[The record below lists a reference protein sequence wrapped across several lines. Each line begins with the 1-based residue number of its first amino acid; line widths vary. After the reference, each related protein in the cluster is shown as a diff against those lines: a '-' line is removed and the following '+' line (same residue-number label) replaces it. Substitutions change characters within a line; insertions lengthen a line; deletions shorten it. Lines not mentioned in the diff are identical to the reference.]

1 MGKIRIVNRGKYD
14 IIRAAVRNCRTL
26 FTAGVLAVPN
36 SSNTRRKC
44 LSATEKRKNGTE
56 NAMIKLSQIVNTKK
70 NLVIL
75 MVLELAACAVLGFVV
90 WKKQKEVNSSETLI
104 AAMIEESNK
113 LQKTTVPMDDYNNL
127 LRQIQSIKLAIQATG
142 QIAPNQPMEK
152 PEQIC
157 NTAKQI
163 LLKQQQLINS
173 AAAAAAAAAT
183 SASPASE
190 VDFLVSVV
198 EKEIA
203 QKGAVD
209 TQQTEKFAV
218 TMYHMQKVL
227 DAVGYKFNNTLK
239 TTNQTV
245 MKFQTDNQLKADG
258 KIGAKTWAKVR
269 ELWNTKRPGGPM
281 PSVTAP
287 TPPKPQVPSQ
297 TPASAQTKPQSQ
309 TQAPAPVK
317 PQSLS
322 SVTTKSSVR
331 P

>member
-1 MGKIRIVNRGKYD
+1 MVKV
-14 IIRAAVRNCRTL
+14 
-26 FTAGVLAVPN
+26 
-36 SSNTRRKC
+36 
-44 LSATEKRKNGTE
+44 
-56 NAMIKLSQIVNTKK
+56 SQIMKTK
-70 NLVIL
+70 NILVALI
-75 MVLELAACAVLGFVV
+75 VLEFAACVVLGFVA
-90 WKKQKEVNSSETLI
+90 WNKQKELTSNAALSTTL
-104 AAMIEESNK
+104 MEQLSN
-113 LQKTTVPMDDYNNL
+113 LEKTTVPADDYNNL
-127 LRQIQSIKLAIQATG
+127 VRQVQSLK
-142 QIAPNQPMEK
+142 IAVGTLSMTPPNQPMDK
-152 PEQIC
+152 PDQIC
-157 NTAKQI
+157 YVVKQI
-163 LLKQQQLINS
+163 LARQQQAINS
-173 AAAAAAAAAT
+173 ATAAAAAAT
-183 SASPASE
+183 TSSSPAGE

-227 DAVGYKFNNTLK
+227 DAVGYKFNDTLK

-287 TPPKPQVPSQ
+287 TPSKPQTPSQ
-297 TPASAQTKPQSQ
+297 TPASAPKKPQSQ
-309 TQAPAPVK
+309 SQAPAPVK

-322 SVTTKSSVR
+322 SVTTKSPVR